1 MKVFSVKLNREN
13 KTCKIFGFDMA
24 GLATSL
30 GTGNVGGALDS
41 FRSSDSNSSSSS
53 SGSYFRNSGSSSS
66 PSGSSSSSSSSSSS
80 KPKHKDESKV
90 RWYECQ
96 RGSRKGITTSKPL
109 QSTDKLEEDFAEGW
123 AQVNKKTGTNEDY
136 EKAKERILASNGQ
149 ILRGAWE

>member
-13 KTCKIFGFDMA
+13 KTCKIFGFNMA

-53 SGSYFRNSGSSSS
+53 SN
-66 PSGSSSSSSSSSSS
+66 SSSSS

-96 RGSRKGITTSKPL
+96 RGSRKAITTSKPL
-109 QSTDKLEEDFAEGW
+109 QSLDKLEEDFAEGW
-123 AQVNKKTGTNEDY
+123 AQVSKKTGTNEDY

-149 ILRGAWE
+149 LLRSAWE